1 MSGRTPATPRPS
13 ATVVVIRD
21 GEQRPEIL
29 LVRRRAGDAFGDSY
43 TFPGGVIDP
52 DEPDSRPVC
61 SGLPEDEANAILGV
75 DNALDYYSAAIR
87 ELFEE
92 TGILLARD
100 DDGHWPADIEAYT
113 DERIAVDRGKLPW
126 PEFLRTEGLCM
137 AVDALHYFAWWQTP
151 IVAPKRWT
159 TRFFAAA
166 LPPGQEARHDGR
178 ELTDS
183 RWMTAHQAIEL
194 DRNGHIDLP
203 QPTRRNLGLL
213 ADFESVQDALEWAG
227 QRHRSGIEKI
237 CPIQVFIG
245 GEELYPIPGD
255 EHYPETA

>member
-1 MSGRTPATPRPS
+1 
-13 ATVVVIRD
+13 
-21 GEQRPEIL
+21 
-29 LVRRRAGDAFGDSY
+29 
-43 TFPGGVIDP
+43 
-52 DEPDSRPVC
+52 
-61 SGLPEDEANAILGV
+61 
-75 DNALDYYSAAIR
+75 
-87 ELFEE
+87 
-92 TGILLARD
+92 
-100 DDGHWPADIEAYT
+100 
-113 DERIAVDRGKLPW
+113 
-126 PEFLRTEGLCM
+126 M

-151 IVAPKRWT
+151 VVAPKRWT

-194 DRNGHIDLP
+194 DKAGDIVLP

-213 ADFESVQDALEWAG
+213 ADFESMQDALEWAG